1 MVRPSTMGDGDKVVL
16 GWYRVGREPGEKPL
30 VLAMFPPDRSCESD
44 EATGGEARL
53 QRQAGRQ
60 RCAKITRPF
69 GAADPSL
76 TFKRGKRHRNVVGGG
91 WAIAVDVV
99 FQTEPTEHIFPSLP
113 KGYHEAQSER
123 VSYPRMEFPETKA
136 PPLFGLSMKFSD
148 RERNGRGR
156 KRVERRN

>member
-1 MVRPSTMGDGDKVVL
+1 
-16 GWYRVGREPGEKPL
+16 
-30 VLAMFPPDRSCESD
+30 MFPPDRSCESD

-99 FQTEPTEHIFPSLP
+99 FQTEPTEHISPLSSKRISRGTERESLISKDGISRN
-113 KGYHEAQSER
+113 KGASSFWSQHEILR
-123 VSYPRMEFPETKA
+123 PRTEWKGAKESGETQ
-136 PPLFGLSMKFSD
+136 LSIK
-148 RERNGRGR
+148 G
-156 KRVERRN
+156 V